1 MHLVFKV
8 IRIVVSYLP
17 EARGE
22 GMEQGFRAALLL

>member
-8 IRIVVSYLP
+8 IGIAVSYLP

-22 GMEQGFRAALLL
+22 GMEQSFRAAELP